1 MTKLHE
7 HDHLVANLPELLIV
21 QVAPADFQGVVVNTV
36 ERNGKGIYS
45 VQLTLVRAQR
55 RKSNHI
61 ALSQALLG
69 ENDIEI
75 PQARCQPAQTHLYH
89 RCVDLNSH
97 VPALT
102 LNAVVNAK
110 C

>member
-7 HDHLVANLPELLIV
+7 HDHPVADFPELLIV
-21 QVAPADFQGVVVNTV
+21 KVAPAYLEGVVVNTV

-55 RKSNHI
+55 GKPNQI
-61 ALSQALLG
+61 ALSQALLS

-75 PQARCQPAQTHLYH
+75 SQARCQPAQTHLYH

-97 VPALT
+97 VPALIS
-102 LNAVVNAK
+102 NAVVNAK